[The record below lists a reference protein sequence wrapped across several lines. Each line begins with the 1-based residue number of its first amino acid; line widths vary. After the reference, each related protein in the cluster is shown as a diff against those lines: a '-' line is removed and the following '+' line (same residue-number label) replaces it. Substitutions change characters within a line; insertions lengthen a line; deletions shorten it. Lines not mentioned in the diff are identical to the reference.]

1 MRSIDQLVDRL
12 LAEMKIDAEPL
23 PPRERDRWIEVVRSV
38 VLKRPELSRLF

>member
-12 LAEMKIDAEPL
+12 LFEMKVSHEVLPADGRAGWIDRV
-23 PPRERDRWIEVVRSV
+23 REV